1 MSCWPEPAAETG
13 RQSTISMTRIAPS
26 AVPWVWS
33 GVIDTLHRTLL
44 VQLVDFV
51 AADAQLFVDG
61 VELR

>member
-1 MSCWPEPAAETG
+1 M
-13 RQSTISMTRIAPS
+13 ISMTRIAPS